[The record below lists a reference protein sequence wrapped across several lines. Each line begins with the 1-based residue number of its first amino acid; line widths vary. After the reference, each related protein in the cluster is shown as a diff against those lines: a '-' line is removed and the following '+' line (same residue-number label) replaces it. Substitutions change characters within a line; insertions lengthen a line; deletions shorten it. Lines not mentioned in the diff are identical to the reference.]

1 MKPSQ
6 YHRPGTPLMPEIA
19 PPVYR
24 TWLELDAA
32 RARAVAALH
41 IGLVLGVAGT
51 LGILAAMV
59 AWLSH

>member
-1 MKPSQ
+1 
-6 YHRPGTPLMPEIA
+6 MPEIA

-41 IGLVLGVAGT
+41 IGLALGVAGT
-51 LGILAAMV
+51 LGILSAMV